1 MPGLTLP
8 CTDGIKLCGK
18 CWTDLPGEDT
28 VGVDA
33 GQAKHEDGGED
44 QDQVKTSKTNQQAID
59 GALHLRPD
67 IGDLLSY
74 VSKVHFD

>member
-1 MPGLTLP
+1 
-8 CTDGIKLCGK
+8 
-18 CWTDLPGEDT
+18 

-44 QDQVKTSKTNQQAID
+44 EEQVKTSKTNQQAID